1 MKKVGIVGVG
11 LIPWKVRYPD
21 KTYYELAL
29 DVTKAAL
36 ADARLSA
43 SDVDHV
49 VWGLSD
55 LMVAWVRQCCPSTT
69 MQEYIGMAGKSS
81 VHVTAGAVTGAM
93 AVRQGMIEIMS
104 GMSDVTLVVGSGKG
118 MDLWDPVRNKRSSAF
133 LKAIMLD
140 LDTNWEVPVEPLAAA
155 NFGFVVQAHMD
166 RYGAPTEDQM
176 AKVSVKNHRNAL
188 ANPLA
193 QSGIDLSIDDVM
205 NSRRV
210 AGPLKLYDC
219 CLYSEGAAALILAS
233 EDRARE
239 ITSNPIWIEGAGAS
253 NERSYMPSFE
263 HLGRMVCQQ
272 DSARRAY
279 KMAGIR
285 NPLEELD
292 FIETHDL
299 LTGVELMSYAELG
312 LCQPGEGGRLIDEGF
327 TERTGPLPVNPSGGM
342 IGCGHVA
349 GCSGISRIGE
359 ITRQLRG
366 QAGGTQVP
374 INKGKAIF
382 SAIGGPG
389 ISQSCTVVL
398 GAS

>member
-1 MKKVGIVGVG
+1 MRVGIVGVG
-11 LIPWKVRYPD
+11 LIPWKVRYAD
-21 KTYYELAL
+21 KSYSELAL

-36 ADARLSA
+36 QDAGISK
-43 SDVDHV
+43 DEVDHV

-69 MQEYIGMAGKSS
+69 MQDYIGMAGKSS
-81 VHVTAGAVTGAM
+81 VHVSAGAVTGAM

-118 MDLWDPVRNKRSSAF
+118 MDLWDPVAQKRSSAF

-155 NFGFVVQAHMD
+155 NFGFVVQGHMD
-166 RYGAPTEDQM
+166 RFGGPSEEQM
-176 AKVSVKNHRNAL
+176 ARVSMKNHGNAL
-188 ANPLA
+188 SNPIA
-193 QSGIDLSIDDVM
+193 QSGMTLTVDDVM

-210 AGPLKLYDC
+210 AGPIKMFDC
-219 CLYSEGAAALILAS
+219 CLYSEGAGALILAS
-233 EDRARE
+233 EKRAKE
-239 ITSNPIWIEGAGAS
+239 ICKNPIWIEGVGAS
-253 NERSYMPSFE
+253 NERSYMPDFE
-263 HLGRMVCQQ
+263 NIGRMMCQEQ
-272 DSARRAY
+272 SAKRAY

-285 NPLEELD
+285 DPLKELD

-312 LCQPGEGGRLIDEGF
+312 LCEPGGGGRLIDEGF
-327 TERTGPLPVNPSGGM
+327 TEKTGPMPVNPSGGM

-349 GCSGISRIGE
+349 GCSGISRVGE
-359 ITRQLRG
+359 VVRQLRG
-366 QAGGTQVP
+366 EAGGTQVP

-389 ISQSCTVVL
+389 ISQSCTIVL
-398 GAS
+398 GAQ

>member
-1 MKKVGIVGVG
+1 MRVGIVGVG
-11 LIPWKVRYPD
+11 LIPWRTRYAN
-21 KTYYELAL
+21 KTYSELAL

-36 ADARLSA
+36 RDAGIGRD
-43 SDVDHV
+43 DVDHV

-69 MQEYIGMAGKSS
+69 MQDYIGMAGKSS

-118 MDLWDPVRNKRSSAF
+118 MDLWDPDTQKRSSAF

-140 LDTNWEVPVEPLAAA
+140 LDTNWEMPVEPLAAA

-166 RYGAPTEDQM
+166 RFGAPTEEQM
-176 AKVSVKNHRNAL
+176 AKVSVKNHGNAL
-188 ANPLA
+188 TNPLA
-193 QSGIDLSIDDVM
+193 QSGMKLTVDDVM

-210 AGPLKLYDC
+210 AGPIKMFDC

-233 EDRARE
+233 EDRAKE
-239 ITSNPIWIEGAGAS
+239 ICKNPIWIDGAGAA
-253 NERSYMPSFE
+253 NERSYMPEFSN
-263 HLGRMVCQQ
+263 LGRMVCQQ
-272 DSARRAY
+272 KSSHRAY
-279 KMAGIR
+279 AMAGIR
-285 NPLEELD
+285 DPRKELD

-299 LTGVELMSYAELG
+299 LTGVELISYAELG
-312 LCQPGEGGRLIDEGF
+312 LCDPGEGGRLIDEGV
-327 TERTGPLPVNPSGGM
+327 TEKTGEIPVNPSGGM

-359 ITRQLRG
+359 VVQQLRG

-374 INKGKAIF
+374 INKGRAIF
-382 SAIGGPG
+382 SAIGGPA
-389 ISQSCTVVL
+389 ISQSCTIVL
-398 GAS
+398 GAE

>member
-1 MKKVGIVGVG
+1 MKVGIVGVG
-11 LIPWKVRYPD
+11 LIPWKVRYAD

-36 ADARLSA
+36 QDAGITSR
-43 SDVDHV
+43 DVDHV

-69 MQEYIGMAGKSS
+69 MQDYIGMAGKSS
-81 VHVTAGAVTGAM
+81 VHVSAGAVTGAM
-93 AVRQGMIEIMS
+93 AVRQGMIEILS
-104 GMSDVTLVVGSGKG
+104 GMSEVTLVVGSGKG
-118 MDLWDPVRNKRSSAF
+118 MDLWDPVQQKRSSAF

-155 NFGFVVQAHMD
+155 NFGFAVQAHMD
-166 RYGAPTEDQM
+166 RFGSPTEEQM
-176 AKVSVKNHRNAL
+176 AKVSIKNHRNAL
-188 ANPLA
+188 SNPLA
-193 QSGIDLSIDDVM
+193 QSGIALTMEDVM
-205 NSRRV
+205 QSRRV

-239 ITSNPIWIEGAGAS
+239 ISRNPIWIDGVGAA
-253 NERSYMPSFE
+253 NERSYMPDFDN
-263 HLGRMVCQQ
+263 LGRIMCQQ
-272 DSARRAY
+272 KSAERAY
-279 KMAGIR
+279 AMAGIKD
-285 NPLEELD
+285 PLKELD

-312 LCQPGEGGRLIDEGF
+312 LCKAGEGGRLIDEGF
-327 TERTGPLPVNPSGGM
+327 TERTGPMPVNPSGGM

-359 ITRQLRG
+359 VTQQLRG

-374 INKGKAIF
+374 INKGRAIF

>member
-1 MKKVGIVGVG
+1 MRVGIVGVG
-11 LIPWKVRYPD
+11 LIPWRVRYPD
-21 KTYYELAL
+21 KTYAELAL
-29 DVTKAAL
+29 DVTAAAL
-36 ADARLSA
+36 RDAGIGRE
-43 SDVDHV
+43 DVDHV

-69 MQEYIGMAGKSS
+69 MQDYIGMAGKSS
-81 VHVTAGAVTGAM
+81 VHVSAGAVTGAM

-104 GMSDVTLVVGSGKG
+104 GMSEVTLVVGSGKG
-118 MDLWDPVRNKRSSAF
+118 MDLWDPVTQKRSAAF

-166 RYGAPTEDQM
+166 RFGGPTEEQM
-176 AKVSVKNHRNAL
+176 AKVSIKNHGNAL

-193 QSGIDLSIDDVM
+193 QSGMKLSIDDVM

-210 AGPLKLYDC
+210 AGPIKMFDC

-233 EDRARE
+233 EDRAKE
-239 ITSNPIWIEGAGAS
+239 ICKNPIWIDGVGAS
-253 NERSYMPSFE
+253 NERSYMPDFAN
-263 HLGRMVCQQ
+263 LGRMVCQQ
-272 DSARRAY
+272 QSAQRAY

-285 NPLEELD
+285 DPRKELD
-292 FIETHDL
+292 LIETHDL
-299 LTGVELMSYAELG
+299 LTGVELISYAELG
-312 LCQPGEGGRLIDEGF
+312 LCEPGGGGRLIDEGV
-327 TERTGPLPVNPSGGM
+327 TEKTGEIPVNPSGGM

-349 GCSGISRIGE
+349 GCSGISRVGE
-359 ITRQLRG
+359 VVQQLRG

-374 INKGKAIF
+374 INEGRAIF

-389 ISQSCTVVL
+389 ISQSCTIVL
-398 GAS
+398 GAQ

>member
-1 MKKVGIVGVG
+1 MKVGIVGVG
-11 LIPWKVRYPD
+11 LIPWRVRYPD
-21 KTYYELAL
+21 KTYAELAL

-36 ADARLSA
+36 RDAGIGRD
-43 SDVDHV
+43 DVDHV

-69 MQEYIGMAGKSS
+69 MQDYIGMAGKSS
-81 VHVTAGAVTGAM
+81 VHVSAGAVTGAM
-93 AVRQGMIEIMS
+93 AVRQGMIEILS

-118 MDLWDPVRNKRSSAF
+118 MDLWDPVAQKRSSAF

-155 NFGFVVQAHMD
+155 NFGFVVQSHMD
-166 RYGAPTEDQM
+166 RFGSPTEEQM
-176 AKVSVKNHRNAL
+176 AKVSIKNHGNAL
-188 ANPLA
+188 TNSLA
-193 QSGIDLSIDDVM
+193 QSGMKLTVDDVM

-210 AGPLKLYDC
+210 AGPIKMYDC

-233 EDRARE
+233 EDRAKE
-239 ITSNPIWIEGAGAS
+239 ICKNPIWINGVGAS
-253 NERSYMPSFE
+253 NLRSYMPDFE
-263 HLGRMVCQQ
+263 NLGRIVCQEQ
-272 DSARRAY
+272 SAQRAY

-285 NPLEELD
+285 NPRKELD

-312 LCQPGEGGRLIDEGF
+312 LCAPGEGGHLIDEGV
-327 TERTGPLPVNPSGGM
+327 TEKTGEIPVNPSGGM

-349 GCSGISRIGE
+349 GCSGISRVGE
-359 ITRQLRG
+359 VVNQLRG

-374 INKGKAIF
+374 INEGRAIF

-389 ISQSCTVVL
+389 ISQSCTIVL
-398 GAS
+398 EA

>member
-1 MKKVGIVGVG
+1 MRVGIVGVG
-11 LIPWKVRYPD
+11 LIPWKVRYAD
-21 KTYYELAL
+21 KSYPELAL
-29 DVTKAAL
+29 DVTRLAL
-36 ADARLSA
+36 RDAGITSKE
-43 SDVDHV
+43 VDHV

-69 MQEYIGMAGKSS
+69 MQDYIGMAGKSS
-81 VHVTAGAVTGAM
+81 VHVSAGAVTGAM
-93 AVRQGMIEIMS
+93 AVRQGMIEILS

-118 MDLWDPVRNKRSSAF
+118 MDLWDPVAEKRSSAF

-166 RYGAPTEDQM
+166 RFGNPTEEQM
-176 AKVSVKNHRNAL
+176 AKVSVKNHGNAL

-193 QSGIDLSIDDVM
+193 QSGMKLSVDDVM

-210 AGPLKLYDC
+210 AGPIKMFDC

-233 EDRARE
+233 EDKARALCE
-239 ITSNPIWIEGAGAS
+239 HPIWIDGVGAS

-263 HLGRMVCQQ
+263 SLGRMVCQQ
-272 DSARRAY
+272 QSASRAY
-279 KMAGIR
+279 AMAGIQD
-285 NPLEELD
+285 PVKQLD

-312 LCQPGEGGRLIDEGF
+312 LCAPGEGGRLIDEGF
-327 TERTGPLPVNPSGGM
+327 TEKTGPLPVNPSGGM

-349 GCSGISRIGE
+349 GCSGISRVGE
-359 ITRQLRG
+359 VVQQLRG
-366 QAGGTQVP
+366 KAGGTQVP
-374 INKGKAIF
+374 IRKGRAVF

-389 ISQSCTVVL
+389 ISQSCTIVL
-398 GAS
+398 GAE

>member
-1 MKKVGIVGVG
+1 MKVGIVGVG
-11 LIPWKVRYPD
+11 LIPWKVRYAD
-21 KTYYELAL
+21 KTYSELAL

-36 ADARLSA
+36 QDARIDP

-69 MQEYIGMAGKSS
+69 MQDYIGMTGKSS
-81 VHVTAGAVTGAM
+81 VHVSAGAVTGAM
-93 AVRQGMIEIMS
+93 AVRQGMIEILS
-104 GMSDVTLVVGSGKG
+104 GMSEVTLVVGSGKG
-118 MDLWDPVRNKRSSAF
+118 MDLWDPVQQKRSSAF
-133 LKAIMLD
+133 LQAIMLD

-155 NFGFVVQAHMD
+155 NFGFVVQAAMD
-166 RYGAPTEDQM
+166 RYGAPTEEQM
-176 AKVSVKNHRNAL
+176 ARVSVKNHGNAL
-188 ANPLA
+188 KNPLA
-193 QSGIDLSIDDVM
+193 QSGMALTVEQVM

-210 AGPLKLYDC
+210 AGPIKMFDC

-233 EDRARE
+233 EERARE
-239 ITSNPIWIEGAGAS
+239 ISPNPIWIEGVGAS
-253 NERSYMPSFE
+253 NERSYMPDT
-263 HLGRMVCQQ
+263 HGLGRILCQQ
-272 DSARRAY
+272 QSAQRAY
-279 KMAGIR
+279 AMAGIHS
-285 NPLEELD
+285 PLKELD

-312 LCQPGEGGRLIDEGF
+312 LCEPGQGGRLIDEGF
-327 TERTGPLPVNPSGGM
+327 TERSGPMPVNPSGGM

-359 ITRQLRG
+359 VTRQLRG
-366 QAGGTQVP
+366 EAGGTQVP
-374 INKGKAIF
+374 INKGRAIF

-398 GAS
+398 GK

>member
-1 MKKVGIVGVG
+1 MKVGIVGVG
-11 LIPWKVRYPD
+11 LIPWKVRYAD

-36 ADARLSA
+36 QDAGITSR
-43 SDVDHV
+43 DVDHV

-69 MQEYIGMAGKSS
+69 MQDYIGMAGKSS
-81 VHVTAGAVTGAM
+81 VHVSAGAVTGAM
-93 AVRQGMIEIMS
+93 AVRQGMIEILS
-104 GMSDVTLVVGSGKG
+104 GMSEVTLVVGSGKG
-118 MDLWDPVRNKRSSAF
+118 MDLWDPVQQKRSSAF

-155 NFGFVVQAHMD
+155 NFGFAVQAHMD
-166 RYGAPTEDQM
+166 RFGSPTEEQM
-176 AKVSVKNHRNAL
+176 AKVSIKNHRNAL
-188 ANPLA
+188 SNPLA
-193 QSGIDLSIDDVM
+193 QSGIALTMEDVM
-205 NSRRV
+205 QSRRV

-239 ITSNPIWIEGAGAS
+239 ICRNPIWIDGVGAA
-253 NERSYMPSFE
+253 NERSYMPDFDN
-263 HLGRMVCQQ
+263 LGRIMCQQ
-272 DSARRAY
+272 KSAERAY
-279 KMAGIR
+279 AMAGIKD
-285 NPLEELD
+285 PLKELD

-312 LCQPGEGGRLIDEGF
+312 LCKPGEGGRLIDEGF
-327 TERTGPLPVNPSGGM
+327 TEMAGPMPVNPSGGM

-359 ITRQLRG
+359 VTRQLRG

-374 INKGKAIF
+374 INKGRAIF

-389 ISQSCTVVL
+389 ISQSCTIVL

>member
-1 MKKVGIVGVG
+1 MKVGIVGVG

-36 ADARLSA
+36 EDAGLT
-43 SDVDHV
+43 SDDIDHV

-69 MQEYIGMAGKSS
+69 LQDYIGMSGKSS
-81 VHVTAGAVTGAM
+81 VHVTAGAVTGAT

-104 GMSDVTLVVGSGKG
+104 GMSDVALVVGSGKG
-118 MDLWDPVRNKRSSAF
+118 MDLWDPELEKRSSAF

-140 LDTNWEVPVEPLAAA
+140 LDTNWEMPVEPLAAA
-155 NFGFVVQAHMD
+155 NFGFTVQAHMD
-166 RYGAPTEDQM
+166 RYGGPTEEQM
-176 AKVSVKNHRNAL
+176 AKVSIKNHGNAI

-193 QSGIDLSIDDVM
+193 QSGMVLTLDQVM
-205 NSRRV
+205 SSRRI
-210 AGPLKLYDC
+210 AGPIKLFDC
-219 CLYSEGAAALILAS
+219 CLYSEGAAALVLAS

-239 ITSNPIWIEGAGAS
+239 ICDNPIWIEGVGSS
-253 NERSYMPSFE
+253 NLRSYMPQFDD
-263 HLGRMVCQQ
+263 LGRLLCQQ
-272 DSARRAY
+272 QSAQRAY
-279 KMAGIR
+279 GMAGIT
-285 NPLEELD
+285 NPLEQLD

-312 LCQPGEGGRLIDEGF
+312 LCEPGQGGRLIDEGL
-327 TERTGPLPVNPSGGM
+327 TERSGAMPVNPSGGM

-349 GCSGISRIGE
+349 GCSGISRVGE
-359 ITRQLRG
+359 IVQQLRG
-366 QAGGTQVP
+366 RAGGTQVP
-374 INKGKAIF
+374 INQGRALF

-389 ISQSCTVVL
+389 ISQSCTIVL
-398 GAS
+398 GT

>member
-1 MKKVGIVGVG
+1 MGVG
-11 LIPWKVRYPD
+11 LIPWRVRYAD

-36 ADARLSA
+36 KDAGIA
-43 SDVDHV
+43 SRDVDHV

-69 MQEYIGMAGKSS
+69 MQDYIGMAGKSS
-81 VHVTAGAVTGAM
+81 VHVSAGAVTGAM
-93 AVRQGMIEIMS
+93 AVRQGMIEILS
-104 GMSDVTLVVGSGKG
+104 GMSEITLVVGSGKG
-118 MDLWDPVRNKRSSAF
+118 MDLWDPRQQKRSSAF

-155 NFGFVVQAHMD
+155 NFGFAVQAHID
-166 RYGAPTEDQM
+166 RFGSPTQAQM
-176 AKVSVKNHRNAL
+176 AKVSIKNHGNAL
-188 ANPLA
+188 TNPLA
-193 QSGIDLSIDDVM
+193 QSGIALTMDEVM

-219 CLYSEGAAALILAS
+219 CLYSEGAGALILAS
-233 EDRARE
+233 EDKARE
-239 ITSNPIWIEGAGAS
+239 ICRNPIWIEGVGAS
-253 NERSYMPSFE
+253 NERSYMPDFDN
-263 HLGRMVCQQ
+263 LGRLMCQHQ
-272 DSARRAY
+272 SAERAY
-279 KMAGIR
+279 AMAGIKD
-285 NPLEELD
+285 PLAELD

-312 LCQPGEGGRLIDEGF
+312 LCKPGEGGRLIDEGF
-327 TERTGPLPVNPSGGM
+327 TEKTGPMPVNPSGGM

-359 ITRQLRG
+359 IVQQLRG

-374 INKGKAIF
+374 INEGRAIF